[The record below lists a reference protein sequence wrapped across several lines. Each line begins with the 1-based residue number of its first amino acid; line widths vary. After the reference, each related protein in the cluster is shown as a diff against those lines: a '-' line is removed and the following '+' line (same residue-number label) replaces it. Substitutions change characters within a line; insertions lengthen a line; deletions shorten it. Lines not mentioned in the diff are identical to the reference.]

1 MPQGLQ
7 VWNSSGQLIIDT
19 STSIGKVLGITTITA
34 GVSGNIA
41 DTKFALGTPFW
52 SLINQG
58 PDSYG
63 ASPIVSYNSG
73 LTRLE
78 WTNSAAYNNLLVY
91 GVL

>member
-7 VWNSSGQLIIDT
+7 VWNSAGQLIIDT
-19 STSIGKVLGITTITA
+19 PTNIGKILGYTTITA

-41 DTKFALGTPFW
+41 DAKFALGTPFW
-52 SLINQG
+52 SAINQG
-58 PDSYG
+58 SDSYG
-63 ASPIVSYNSG
+63 ASPVITYNAG

-78 WTNSAAYNNLLVY
+78 WTSSAAYDHILVY